1 MTITYTINA
10 PLEAVQAAELFISA
24 GLRRPVDDLERI
36 GRMLEH
42 ADILITAW
50 DGNRPVGV
58 ARAITDYALC
68 CYLSDLAVH
77 KEYQH
82 QGIGKELVNVL
93 RGHLGEEV
101 MLLLLSAPTAMD
113 YYPKIGFVKLVNAF
127 EYPRRGFL

>member
-1 MTITYTINA
+1 MTISYTINA
-10 PLEAVQAAELFISA
+10 PLEASQAAELFISA
-24 GLRRPVDDLERI
+24 GLRRPVDDLRRI

-50 DGNRPVGV
+50 DGDRLVGV
-58 ARAITDYALC
+58 ARAITDFSLC
-68 CYLSDLAVH
+68 CYLSDLAVR

-82 QGIGKELVNVL
+82 QGIGKELIHVL
-93 RGHLGEEV
+93 RGQLGEEV

-127 EYPRRGFL
+127 EYPRAQ